1 MTNYRTIHEIS
12 NWIPVEDPIQNLT
25 LLSLVTLIE
34 AGAAAPPTVHIGNW
48 HTSFRDLQRHTLPDQ
63 SPDDFWEG
71 VYMLCIHHG
80 MAQIMGKHGVSIP
93 EPSTVP
99 KQQFLENIRLYEPS
113 MWRNTHALREVRWIL
128 WERLSQHRALTVPF
142 SAFYKR
148 FQDAQ
153 EFIFAQEQVQTAY
166 AAFHTASN
174 KRFLLLSGLSGTGKT
189 QLLLQFAQSY
199 VLESQLNPQDHIL
212 KISVSPDWRDP
223 SPLLGYINPM
233 VDRSDQLR
241 FVRGEMTDFLIRA
254 HRYPLLPFFLI
265 LDEMNLARVE
275 LYFAPLL
282 SAMET
287 PQEPIII
294 HGERGNPSGI
304 PGQIDRWPS
313 NLFISGTVNMDE
325 TTHPFS
331 DKVLDRAFTMEFWEI
346 DIDSFLK
353 ENVEK
358 QYHEVLR
365 GLYHALLP
373 AHCHF
378 GYRVLKE
385 IQLFLQNAST
395 MGGGVEL
402 EQTLLDQAI
411 FSKILPKIR
420 GQHTPELELALKEA
434 EDICTAA
441 NLSSCL
447 RKIQHMRSRLHN
459 QGMTRFWA

>member
-1 MTNYRTIHEIS
+1 MTTYRTLHEIT
-12 NWIPVEDPIQNLT
+12 NWIPAEDAVQNLT

-34 AGAAAPPTVHIGNW
+34 AGAAAPPSIHVSNW
-48 HTSFRDLQRHTLPDQ
+48 HTNFRDLQRHSLPNLN
-63 SPDDFWEG
+63 PNLFWEG
-71 VYMLCIHHG
+71 VYMLSIHHG
-80 MAQIMGKHGVSIP
+80 MAQIMGKHGVPITT
-93 EPSTVP
+93 PSTP
-99 KQQFLENIRLYEPS
+99 PQKQFLENIRLYEPNL
-113 MWRNTHALREVRWIL
+113 WRNTHALREVRWLL
-128 WERLSQHRALTVPF
+128 WERLSQHRSLTVPF
-142 SAFYKR
+142 ATFYDH
-148 FQDAQ
+148 FQN
-153 EFIFAQEQVQTAY
+153 EHELIFSKTQVQTAY

-199 VLESQLNPQDHIL
+199 LNAGDLNPQDHIL

-287 PQEPIII
+287 PQEPIVI
-294 HGERGNPSGI
+294 HGERGSPSGI

-346 DIDSFLK
+346 DIESYLQK
-353 ENVEK
+353 NIPK
-358 QYHEVLR
+358 GYHRVLSN
-365 GLYHALLP
+365 LYYALLP

-385 IQLFLQNAST
+385 IQLFLHNVER
-395 MGGGVEL
+395 MGGGEDL
-402 EQTLLDQAI
+402 QKTLLDQAV

-420 GQHTPELELALKEA
+420 GQHTPELEKALQKVL
-434 EDICTAA
+434 DICSQESLNA
-441 NLSSCL
+441 CQQ
-447 RKIQHMRSRLHN
+447 KITQMLSRLQNH
-459 QGMTRFWA
+459 GMTRFWA

>member
-1 MTNYRTIHEIS
+1 MTTYRTLHEIT
-12 NWIPVEDPIQNLT
+12 NWIPEDDPVQNLT

-34 AGAAAPPTVHIGNW
+34 AGAAAPPSVHVSNW
-48 HTSFRDLQRHTLPDQ
+48 HTNFRDLQRHSIPHLNPDL
-63 SPDDFWEG
+63 FWEG
-71 VYMLCIHHG
+71 VYMLSIHHG
-80 MAQIMGKHGVSIP
+80 MAQIMGKHGVPITT
-93 EPSTVP
+93 PSTPP
-99 KQQFLENIRLYEPS
+99 KNQFLENIRLYEPNL
-113 MWRNTHALREVRWIL
+113 WRNTHALREVRWLL
-128 WERLSQHRALTVPF
+128 WERIAKHRSLTIPF
-142 SAFYKR
+142 SVFYET
-148 FQDAQ
+148 FQK
-153 EFIFAQEQVQTAY
+153 EHELIFSKTQVQTAY

-199 VLESQLNPQDHIL
+199 LNAGKLNPQDHIL

-233 VDRSDQLR
+233 VDKSDQLR
-241 FVRGEMTDFLIRA
+241 FVRGELTDFLIRA
-254 HRYPLLPFFLI
+254 HKYPLLPFFLI

-287 PQEPIII
+287 PEEPIVI
-294 HGERGNPSGI
+294 HGERGAPSGI

-346 DIDSFLK
+346 DIEAYLQK
-353 ENVEK
+353 NIPV
-358 QYHEVLR
+358 QYHEVLS

-385 IQLFLQNAST
+385 IQLFLNNVEK
-395 MGGGVEL
+395 MGGGKDL
-402 EQTLLDQAI
+402 EKTLLDQAI
-411 FSKILPKIR
+411 FSKVLPKIR
-420 GQHTPELELALKEA
+420 GQHTPELEQALRNASE
-434 EDICTAA
+434 ICIRAQLNACTQK
-441 NLSSCL
+441 LV
-447 RKIQHMRSRLHN
+447 QMTSRLQNH
-459 QGMTRFWA
+459 GMTRFWS